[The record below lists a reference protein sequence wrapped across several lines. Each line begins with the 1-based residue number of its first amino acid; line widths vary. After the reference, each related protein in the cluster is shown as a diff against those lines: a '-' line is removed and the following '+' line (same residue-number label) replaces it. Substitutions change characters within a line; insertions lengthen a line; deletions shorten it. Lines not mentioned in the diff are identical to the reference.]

1 MAADS
6 SSRRQGLAILLQ
18 SPGLLSLRA
27 NPVYELQGA
36 IRCIA
41 SSVQTIET
49 VVFVRME
56 NNWTKQLLRLSNGH
70 YEAMKHL
77 LKTQKFLQ

>member
-1 MAADS
+1 M
-6 SSRRQGLAILLQ
+6 
-18 SPGLLSLRA
+18 
-27 NPVYELQGA
+27 YELQGA